1 MLIALAA
8 EVELSGVASNRQMP
22 LQDFFIDYGK
32 QDRQEGE
39 FVSAILVPRAPAP
52 QFRAYKISKRFDQ
65 DISAVMGAFNL
76 SVSNGRITDARIAF
90 GGMAATPKRAAMAEA
105 ALIGSQLELASFTAA
120 AAALAEDFTPITDM
134 RASAD
139 YRRQVAA
146 NLMLKYGMDLTG
158 TPVPRLTGS
167 GGDLAPGQLRE
178 TV

>member
-1 MLIALAA
+1 M
-8 EVELSGVASNRQMP
+8 
-22 LQDFFIDYGK
+22 
-32 QDRQEGE
+32 
-39 FVSAILVPRAPAP
+39 
-52 QFRAYKISKRFDQ
+52 
-65 DISAVMGAFNL
+65 
-76 SVSNGRITDARIAF
+76 SV
-90 GGMAATPKRAAMAEA
+90 
-105 ALIGSQLELASFTAA
+105 IGSQLELASFTAA